1 MEESIILHERVNCD
15 DNTLVKMYNAA
26 CKELKKQKKLLDK
39 ERNCYDKNNYLN
51 YAVTRLAYEFA
62 REQYS
67 VLCDETAK
75 RGLVL

>member
-1 MEESIILHERVNCD
+1 MKDSIILHERVDCD
-15 DNTLVKMYNAA
+15 DNTLVKMYNSA
-26 CKELKKQKKLLDK
+26 CNELKKKKKLLDD

-51 YAVTRLAYEFA
+51 YAVTRLAYKFA
-62 REQYS
+62 REQHS